1 VTYTFRNLTPGRST
15 FQFDCPTWDMLNSRD
30 ERGGVYWTH
39 VIRTEAATNTA
50 GAAMSDARVTTHQ
63 VMRGDA
69 RQLSGV
75 ADASVDLV
83 VTSPP
88 YWTLKQY
95 APHAD
100 QLGAI
105 DDYEQ
110 FLVELDQVWR
120 ECFRALTPGGRMC
133 IVVGD
138 VCLSRRKH
146 GRHRVIP
153 LHADITT
160 RCVQI
165 GFDNLAP
172 IFWYKIANIRTEM
185 DRPGYFLG
193 KPFEPN
199 GIIKNDVEYILLL
212 RKPGEYRHPS
222 EIQREQS
229 RIEKSVYHL
238 WYRQIWDDVGGHS
251 TREHPAPFPLE
262 IADRLIRMFSFVDDT
277 VLDPFLG
284 TGTTTLAAMLAGRN
298 SIGVEIDAG
307 YLELA
312 RRRLCKHDRMSGM
325 EIRESESAPDSWQ
338 FTAHPAKWATTAKVT
353 SRGSLRGRTKTRKP
367 KKAAN
372 PTELETMPIPWSET
386 A

>member
-1 VTYTFRNLTPGRST
+1 MN
-15 FQFDCPTWDMLNSRD
+15 
-30 ERGGVYWTH
+30 
-39 VIRTEAATNTA
+39 
-50 GAAMSDARVTTHQ
+50 DARVTTHQ
-63 VMRGDA
+63 IKLGDA
-69 RQLSGV
+69 RKLTGV
-75 ADASVDLV
+75 ADTSVDLV

-88 YWTLKQY
+88 YWTLKEY
-95 APHAD
+95 APHVD
-100 QLGAI
+100 QLGAV
-105 DDYEQ
+105 DDYQQ
-110 FLVELDQVWR
+110 FLAELDHVWR
-120 ECFRALTPGGRMC
+120 ECFRVLTPGGRMC

-160 RCVQI
+160 RCVQL

-222 EIQREQS
+222 ELQREDS
-229 RIEKSVYHL
+229 RIDKSVYHQ
-238 WYRQIWDDVGGHS
+238 WYRQIWDNVAGHS

-284 TGTTTLAAMLAGRN
+284 TGTTTLAAILCGRN
-298 SIGVEIDAG
+298 SVGMEIDEN

-312 RRRLCKHDRMSGM
+312 HRRLHKQNRVSGM
-325 EIRESESAPDSWQ
+325 EIHEIDSAPNIWQ
-338 FTAHPAKWATTAKVT
+338 FSAQPAIWATTAKAK
-353 SRGSLRGRTKTRKP
+353 SRGSLRGRAHARKS
-367 KKAAN
+367 KKI
-372 PTELETMPIPWSET
+372 TEQSGLETLPISWSET